1 MVVAFLGWL
10 FAGVHMSITQL
21 AGQAAAIDLLNRTGD
36 LDARRYLELNKLAQ
50 SKSALS
56 DADREQLDEWKPS
69 VARWFAWFQCS
80 FLFGAAS
87 GGLLFGWL
95 GDRIG
100 RARAMAASIAAYSLL
115 AAAASLAQS
124 PLQLCALWFLA
135 CTGVGGMWPNGVALV
150 SEAWS
155 GMSRPMV
162 AGVIGVAA
170 NIGIFLF
177 ATLTAFVAIRF
188 DDWRWAM
195 LIGAGPIVL
204 GVAAWLL
211 VPESPRW
218 LQTQHPAAPPKP
230 ESSTA
235 ITAQE
240 PRLVPEPAPARVGR
254 ENAMRRSL
262 LGVTLIAIVLATI
275 PMIGGWGT
283 ANWMNPWA
291 EEVGGAELKAYVLQ
305 TRSLTGIIGSLLG
318 GWIANAMGRRLSYFL
333 VSLLSLA
340 FAQYIFLFLTP
351 TDDSFLYWV
360 AALGFVS
367 GVYFGWLPLCLP
379 ELFPT
384 HYRATGAGIGFNFG
398 RIVTAI
404 TIFIGG
410 ALMQF
415 FEGRY
420 DRVGQW
426 TSLLFVLGMIFIWFA
441 PDTSKNQLE
450 D

>member
-1 MVVAFLGWL
+1 
-10 FAGVHMSITQL
+10 
-21 AGQAAAIDLLNRTGD
+21 
-36 LDARRYLELNKLAQ
+36 
-50 SKSALS
+50 
-56 DADREQLDEWKPS
+56 
-69 VARWFAWFQCS
+69 
-80 FLFGAAS
+80 
-87 GGLLFGWL
+87 
-95 GDRIG
+95 
-100 RARAMAASIAAYSLL
+100 
-115 AAAASLAQS
+115 
-124 PLQLCALWFLA
+124 
-135 CTGVGGMWPNGVALV
+135 
-150 SEAWS
+150 
-155 GMSRPMV
+155 
-162 AGVIGVAA
+162 
-170 NIGIFLF
+170 
-177 ATLTAFVAIRF
+177 
-188 DDWRWAM
+188 
-195 LIGAGPIVL
+195 
-204 GVAAWLL
+204 
-211 VPESPRW
+211 
-218 LQTQHPAAPPKP
+218 
-230 ESSTA
+230 
-235 ITAQE
+235 
-240 PRLVPEPAPARVGR
+240 
-254 ENAMRRSL
+254 
-262 LGVTLIAIVLATI
+262 
-275 PMIGGWGT
+275 MIGGWGT
-283 ANWMNPWA
+283 ANWMNPRA
-291 EEVGGAELKAYVLQ
+291 EEVGAAELKAYVLQ